1 MTPGTPGTPG
11 LTFDAGGLIAV
22 ERRDRRVRVLI
33 DEAVRAGLD
42 IAVPVGPVAQVWR
55 GDPRQALL
63 ARFLGVTDGVEIV
76 EWDAP
81 SARAAGVLC
90 GRTGTSDVIDASV
103 VLCARERGHRVVTS
117 DPGDMAALD
126 VRLPLITV

>member
-1 MTPGTPGTPG
+1 MSPG

-22 ERRDRRVRVLI
+22 ERRDRRIRVLI

-42 IAVPVGPVAQVWR
+42 IAVPVGPLAQVWR
-55 GDPRQALL
+55 GDPRQVLL
-63 ARFLGVTDGVEIV
+63 ARFLGVTGGVEV
-76 EWDAP
+76 VDWDAAA
-81 SARAAGVLC
+81 ARAAGVLC

-117 DPGDMAALD
+117 DPGDMVALD
-126 VRLPLITV
+126 PRLPLITV

>member
-1 MTPGTPGTPG
+1 VSPG

-22 ERRDRRVRVLI
+22 ERRDRRVRVLV

-42 IAVPVGPVAQVWR
+42 IAVPVGPLAQVWR
-55 GDPRQALL
+55 GDPRQVLL

-76 EWDAP
+76 EWDAAA
-81 SARAAGVLC
+81 ARAAGVLC

-103 VLCARERGHRVVTS
+103 VLCAREREHHVVTS

-126 VRLPLITV
+126 PRLPLITV